1 MAFQFRLPDIG
12 EGLHEA
18 ELLRWLVK
26 VGDQV
31 QEDQPLLEVQT
42 DKASVEITSP
52 VSGRVTK
59 LIGSVGDI
67 LQVGSVVVEF
77 DGDQAAAMPPDQEAE
92 AAVAAAAPGGQP
104 PKAEAVLT
112 PPPPAAP
119 TSPAAAQAPQAAA
132 AARPGGRV
140 LAAPATRRLAR
151 EMGIDITQVPGTGPA
166 GRVTPDDLRR
176 FAAGGAG
183 VSTGPTPAAEA
194 APSVSA
200 APEAAA
206 APAPAGTPG
215 AREERI
221 PLKGIRKVIAER
233 MVQSK
238 RTAPH
243 VTTVD
248 EVDMTA
254 LAAFRSRAKEL
265 AAKKGIKL
273 SFLPFYFKALAA
285 ALKEFPYLN
294 ASIDDEKQE
303 IVLKKEYHIG
313 FALDTE
319 AGLLVPV
326 VRDVDRKSVFQIA
339 REMEDLIQRGRAGKL
354 KPDELKGST
363 FTVSN
368 QGSIGGLYFTPIINW
383 PEVAILGI
391 GKAQDRPVV
400 REGQVVIRKMAYLA
414 LSFDHRLVDGG
425 TATRFMNRLIQLLE
439 DPDLLMMEAM

>member
-112 PPPPAAP
+112 PPPAAP
-119 TSPAAAQAPQAAA
+119 ASPAAAQAPQAAA

-166 GRVTPDDLRR
+166 GRVTPEDLRR

>member
-1 MAFQFRLPDIG
+1 MAFAFKLPDIG

-18 ELLRWLVK
+18 ELLQWLVK

-31 QEDQPLLEVQT
+31 HEDQPLLEVQT

-77 DGDQAAAMPPDQEAE
+77 DGDQTAAMPPDQEAE

-112 PPPPAAP
+112 PSPSTAQAPATAP
-119 TSPAAAQAPQAAA
+119 APQAAP
-132 AARPGGRV
+132 AARTGGRA

-151 EMGIDITQVPGTGPA
+151 EMGIDINQVPGSGPA
-166 GRVTPDDLRR
+166 GRVTPEDLRR
-176 FAAGGAG
+176 FAAGGGGAAP
-183 VSTGPTPAAEA
+183 VPAPAAEA
-194 APSVSA
+194 APTVSQAPA
-200 APEAAA
+200 AADAPALAA
-206 APAPAGTPG
+206 APG
-215 AREERI
+215 ALEERI

-238 RTAPH
+238 HTAPH

-313 FALDTE
+313 FALDSE

-339 REMEDLIQRGRAGKL
+339 REMEDLIERGRAGKL

-368 QGSIGGLYFTPIINW
+368 QGSIGGLYFTPVINW

-400 REGQVVIRKMAYLA
+400 RNGEVVIRKMAYLA

-425 TATRFMNRLIQLLE
+425 TATRFMNRLIELLS

>member
-59 LIGSVGDI
+59 LFGNPGDI

-92 AAVAAAAPGGQP
+92 AAVAAAAPGGQV

-112 PPPPAAP
+112 PPPAAP
-119 TSPAAAQAPQAAA
+119 ASLKGAPALHAGPEQ
-132 AARPGGRV
+132 RPGGRV

-151 EMGIDITQVPGTGPA
+151 EMGIDIGQVPGTGPA
-166 GRVTPDDLRR
+166 GRVTPEDLRR
-176 FAAGGAG
+176 FAAGG
-183 VSTGPTPAAEA
+183 TP
-194 APSVSA
+194 
-200 APEAAA
+200 A
-206 APAPAGTPG
+206 APAPSAEAAVPAPEADAAPGPAAVPG

-221 PLKGIRKVIAER
+221 PLRGIRKVIAER

-238 RTAPH
+238 HTAPH

-254 LAAFRSRAKEL
+254 LAAFRNRAKEL

-339 REMEDLIQRGRAGKL
+339 REMQDLIERGRAGKL
-354 KPDELKGST
+354 KPEELKGGT

-368 QGSIGGLYFTPIINW
+368 QGSIGGLYFTPVINW

-400 REGQVVIRKMAYLA
+400 RDGQVVIRKMAYLA

-425 TATRFMNRLIQLLE
+425 TATRFMNRLIELLE

>member
-112 PPPPAAP
+112 PPPAAP
-119 TSPAAAQAPQAAA
+119 VSPAAAQAPQAAA

-166 GRVTPDDLRR
+166 GRVTPEDLRR

>member
-112 PPPPAAP
+112 PPPAAP
-119 TSPAAAQAPQAAA
+119 ASPAAAQAPQAAA

-166 GRVTPDDLRR
+166 GRVTPEDLRR

-303 IVLKKEYHIG
+303 IVLKQEYHIG